1 MTNKGKADANSK
13 GKAPAGKDSNG
24 KRKVSYDE
32 DKTGKK
38 RNRNVVQFFEDE
50 AVDDSEDDSDDF
62 SDFSEGNPFSISP
75 SFFTH
80 KS

>member
-1 MTNKGKADANSK
+1 MTNKGKADVNSK

-62 SDFSEGNPFSISP
+62 SDFSEGTRS
-75 SFFTH
+75 
-80 KS
+80 